1 MGSDHIDKIF
11 CTAQYIEILFITSL
25 KMQIEKLTQDQ
36 GNKVSQ
42 YRSKWEKIALS
53 SQFNSSDARN
63 AVEMT
68 YSALNLATPDIFFVA
83 SPKAAIEV
91 VTSQNFGNPLA
102 EVIASELVQKQLDK
116 LTNYIHQ
123 SLLNDLDRR
132 ICFLLNAK
140 ISSIKE
146 ANEEMLCPAIKKLS
160 REKKNLIDN
169 CIIPSDRC
177 WISNAALLDFCISIL
192 QCELDSVR
200 WNNLSLLLKH
210 CGWIY
215 PFRRGCVVCQRPEQ
229 IIIKAGTESESAMTT
244 LSYSDGEIQYV
255 FKDNK
260 GFKWRSKIVQIMY
273 KKYES

>member
-1 MGSDHIDKIF
+1 
-11 CTAQYIEILFITSL
+11 
-25 KMQIEKLTQDQ
+25 MQ
-36 GNKVSQ
+36 
-42 YRSKWEKIALS
+42 
-53 SQFNSSDARN
+53 
-63 AVEMT
+63 
-68 YSALNLATPDIFFVA
+68 
-83 SPKAAIEV
+83 
-91 VTSQNFGNPLA
+91 
-102 EVIASELVQKQLDK
+102 
-116 LTNYIHQ
+116 
-123 SLLNDLDRR
+123 
-132 ICFLLNAK
+132 
-140 ISSIKE
+140 
-146 ANEEMLCPAIKKLS
+146 EMLCPAIKKLS
-160 REKKNLIDN
+160 SEKKNLIDN